1 MKQQLYLER
10 HCYLLMQGNWIHP
23 IAYKRESFLWYPER
37 AMRLTEQ
44 CMYEQ
49 FEESI
54 VTENPWLVSL
64 YPCERVWVV
73 GENGRWENP
82 NIQTYAGNH
91 TNILYSLLNFTSCV
105 PAMPLDGGEAMK
117 KVISNYEKR
126 ITKARKLYS

>member
-1 MKQQLYLER
+1 
-10 HCYLLMQGNWIHP
+10 
-23 IAYKRESFLWYPER
+23 
-37 AMRLTEQ
+37 
-44 CMYEQ
+44 MYEP
-49 FEESI
+49 FEKSI

-73 GENGRWENP
+73 GENGQWENP